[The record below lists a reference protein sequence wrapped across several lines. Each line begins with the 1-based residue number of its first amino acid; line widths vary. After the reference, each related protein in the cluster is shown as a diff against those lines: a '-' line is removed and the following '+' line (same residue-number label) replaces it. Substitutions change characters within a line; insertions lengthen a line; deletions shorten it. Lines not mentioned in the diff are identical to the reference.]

1 MTGVQTCALPILMDL
16 AQIRRRQMDRALR
29 WAILLFSGFLVVTQ
43 QVYTLGPLVEYD
55 RKINSQPKPQF
66 EGFAGFLLR
75 RLDDLGLRGLT
86 AAVLLIA
93 ATFIAI
99 KFKTW
104 RPLNLA
110 LLSLLSLNLVVG
122 TFKLFLGRTKPRD
135 GFDLLHVGGM
145 SYPSGH
151 ASNAVLSWGILA
163 YLIYRYAKVDRYQ
176 GRLASAGVV
185 LISLTV
191 CTVSLIR
198 HTHWF
203 SDLLGG
209 LFVGS
214 ALLVTVIAIDR
225 YVPSKSQLH

>member
-1 MTGVQTCALPILMDL
+1 MQRQ
-16 AQIRRRQMDRALR
+16 AQNRRRQMDRALR
-29 WAILLFSGFLVVTQ
+29 WSLLLFFGFLAVTQ
-43 QVYTLGPLVEYD
+43 QVLTNGPLVAYD
-55 RKINSQPKPQF
+55 RELNSQPKPQF
-66 EGFAGFLLR
+66 EGFSGFVLR
-75 RLDDLGLRGLT
+75 RLDDLGLRGVT
-86 AAVLLIA
+86 ATVLLIA
-93 ATFIAI
+93 AAFIAYN
-99 KFKTW
+99 FKTW

-110 LLSLLSLNLVVG
+110 ILSLLLLNVTVG
-122 TFKLFLGRTKPRD
+122 GSKILLGRTKPRD
-135 GFDLLHVGGM
+135 GFDLLHAGGM

-176 GRLASAGVV
+176 GRMASAGVA
-185 LISLTV
+185 LITLTV

-209 LFVGS
+209 VFIGS
-214 ALLVTVIAIDR
+214 ALLVAVIAVDR

>member
-1 MTGVQTCALPILMDL
+1 MQTETQL
-16 AQIRRRQMDRALR
+16 RRKQMDRALR
-29 WAILLFSGFLVVTQ
+29 WSLLLFTGFLLVTQ
-43 QVYTLGPLVEYD
+43 QVLTFGPLVEYD
-55 RKINSQPKPQF
+55 KKINSDPKPQF

-86 AAVLLIA
+86 ATVLIIA
-93 ATFIAI
+93 ASFIAY

-104 RPLNLA
+104 RPINLA
-110 LLSLLSLNLVVG
+110 FLSLILLNLVVG

-135 GFDLLHVGGM
+135 GFDLLHAGGM

-185 LISLTV
+185 AISLTV
-191 CTVSLIR
+191 CVVSLIR

-203 SDLLGG
+203 TDLLGG
-209 LFVGS
+209 LFIGS
-214 ALLVTVIAIDR
+214 ALLVAVIAVDR

>member
-1 MTGVQTCALPILMDL
+1 MEKL
-16 AQIRRRQMDRALR
+16 AQTRRRQMDRALR
-29 WAILLFSGFLVVTQ
+29 WSLLLFTGFLVVTQ
-43 QVYTLGPLVEYD
+43 QVLTNGPLVAYD
-55 RKINSQPKPQF
+55 KEINSQPKPQF
-66 EGFAGFLLR
+66 EGLAGFILR

-86 AAVLLIA
+86 ATVLLIA
-93 ATFIAI
+93 ASFIAY

-110 LLSLLSLNLVVG
+110 MISLLSLNFVVG
-122 TFKLFLGRTKPRD
+122 TFKLVLGRTKPRD
-135 GFDLLHVGGM
+135 GFDLLHAGGM

-176 GRLASAGVV
+176 GRLATSGVV

-191 CTVSLIR
+191 CVVSLIR

-214 ALLVTVIAIDR
+214 ALLVAVIAIDR

>member
-1 MTGVQTCALPILMDL
+1 MQKEI
-16 AQIRRRQMDRALR
+16 QNRRKQMDRALR
-29 WAILLFSGFLVVTQ
+29 WSLLLFTGFLLVTQ
-43 QVYTLGPLVEYD
+43 QVLTFGPLVEYD
-55 RKINSQPKPQF
+55 KKINSDPKPQF
-66 EGFAGFLLR
+66 EGAAGFLLR

-86 AAVLLIA
+86 ATVLILA
-93 ATFIAI
+93 ASFIAY

-110 LLSLLSLNLVVG
+110 FLSLILLNLVVG
-122 TFKLFLGRTKPRD
+122 TFKLILGRTKPRD
-135 GFDLLHVGGM
+135 GFDLIHVGGM

-185 LISLTV
+185 AISLTV
-191 CTVSLIR
+191 CIVSLIR

-203 SDLLGG
+203 TDLLGG
-209 LFVGS
+209 LFIGS
-214 ALLVTVIAIDR
+214 ALLVAVIAVDR

>member
-1 MTGVQTCALPILMDL
+1 MQRQ
-16 AQIRRRQMDRALR
+16 AQNRRRQMDRALR
-29 WAILLFSGFLVVTQ
+29 WSLLLFFGFLAVTQ
-43 QVYTLGPLVEYD
+43 QVLTNGPLVAYD
-55 RKINSQPKPQF
+55 RELNSQPKPQF
-66 EGFAGFLLR
+66 EGFSGFVLR
-75 RLDDLGLRGLT
+75 RLDDLGLRGVT
-86 AAVLLIA
+86 ATVLLIA
-93 ATFIAI
+93 AAFIAY

-110 LLSLLSLNLVVG
+110 VLSLLLLNVTVG
-122 TFKLFLGRTKPRD
+122 GSKILLGRTKPRD
-135 GFDLLHVGGM
+135 GFDLLHAGGM

-176 GRLASAGVV
+176 GRLASAGVA
-185 LISLTV
+185 LITLTV

-209 LFVGS
+209 VFIGS
-214 ALLVTVIAIDR
+214 ALLVAVIAVDR

>member
-1 MTGVQTCALPILMDL
+1 MQKEI
-16 AQIRRRQMDRALR
+16 QNRRKQMDRALR
-29 WAILLFSGFLVVTQ
+29 WSLLLFIGFLLVTQ
-43 QVYTLGPLVEYD
+43 QVLTFGPLVEYD
-55 RKINSQPKPQF
+55 KKINSDPKPQF

-86 AAVLLIA
+86 ATVLIIA
-93 ATFIAI
+93 ALFIAY

-110 LLSLLSLNLVVG
+110 FLSLILLNLVVG

-135 GFDLLHVGGM
+135 GFDLLHAGGM

-185 LISLTV
+185 AISLTV
-191 CTVSLIR
+191 CIVSLIR

-203 SDLLGG
+203 TDLLGG
-209 LFVGS
+209 LFIGS
-214 ALLVTVIAIDR
+214 ALLVAVIAVDR

>member
-1 MTGVQTCALPILMDL
+1 
-16 AQIRRRQMDRALR
+16 MDRALR
-29 WAILLFSGFLVVTQ
+29 WSLLLLTGFLLVTQ
-43 QVYTLGPLVEYD
+43 QVLTFGPLVEYD
-55 RKINSQPKPQF
+55 KKINSDPKPQF

-86 AAVLLIA
+86 ASVLIIA
-93 ATFIAI
+93 ASFIAY

-110 LLSLLSLNLVVG
+110 FLSLILLNLVVG

-135 GFDLLHVGGM
+135 GFDLLHAGGM

-176 GRLASAGVV
+176 GRLASAGVAA
-185 LISLTV
+185 ISLTV
-191 CTVSLIR
+191 CVVSLIR

-203 SDLLGG
+203 TDLLGG

-214 ALLVTVIAIDR
+214 ALLVAVIAVDR

>member
-1 MTGVQTCALPILMDL
+1 MMDL

-99 KFKTW
+99 KFKSW

-209 LFVGS
+209 LFIGS

>member
-1 MTGVQTCALPILMDL
+1 
-16 AQIRRRQMDRALR
+16 MDRALR
-29 WAILLFSGFLVVTQ
+29 WSLVLFSGFLFVTQ
-43 QVYTLGPLVEYD
+43 QVLTNGPLVAYD
-55 RKINSQPKPQF
+55 KRINSQPKPQF
-66 EGFAGFLLR
+66 EGLAGFILR

-86 AAVLLIA
+86 AVVLLLA
-93 ATFIAI
+93 AAFIAY

-110 LLSLLSLNLVVG
+110 LISLLSLNLVVG
-122 TFKLFLGRTKPRD
+122 TFKIILGRTKPRD
-135 GFDLLHVGGM
+135 GFDLLHAGGM

-176 GRLASAGVV
+176 GRLASAGVIA
-185 LISLTV
+185 ISLTV
-191 CTVSLIR
+191 CVVSLIR

-214 ALLVTVIAIDR
+214 ALLVAVIAIDR

>member
-1 MTGVQTCALPILMDL
+1 MPVIT
-16 AQIRRRQMDRALR
+16 IRKNQRDRALR
-29 WAILLFSGFLVVTQ
+29 WSALLFGGFLLVTQ
-43 QVYTLGPLVEYD
+43 QVYTYGPLTYFD
-55 RKINSQPKPQF
+55 KKINNSSKPEF
-66 EGFAGFLLR
+66 EGLAGFILR

-86 AAVLLIA
+86 ATVLIIVA
-93 ATFIAI
+93 AFIAW

-110 LLSLLSLNLVVG
+110 LLSLLLLNLIVG
-122 TFKLFLGRTKPRD
+122 SAKLLLGRTKPRL
-135 GFDLLHVGGM
+135 GIDLLQAGGM

-151 ASNAVLSWGILA
+151 ASNAVLTWGILA
-163 YLIYRYAKVDRYQ
+163 YLIYRYAHVDRYQ
-176 GRLASAGVV
+176 GRLASASVA

-203 SDLLGG
+203 TDLLGG

-214 ALLVTVIAIDR
+214 ALLVAVIAIDR

>member
-1 MTGVQTCALPILMDL
+1 MEKL
-16 AQIRRRQMDRALR
+16 AQNRRRQMDRALR
-29 WAILLFSGFLVVTQ
+29 WSLLLFTGFLVVTQ
-43 QVYTLGPLVEYD
+43 QVLTNGPLVAYD
-55 RKINSQPKPQF
+55 KEINSQPKPQF
-66 EGFAGFLLR
+66 EGLAGFILR

-86 AAVLLIA
+86 ATVLLIA
-93 ATFIAI
+93 ASFIAF

-110 LLSLLSLNLVVG
+110 MISLLSLNLVVG
-122 TFKLFLGRTKPRD
+122 TFKLVLGRTKPRD
-135 GFDLLHVGGM
+135 GFDLLHAGGM

-176 GRLASAGVV
+176 GRLATSGVV

-191 CTVSLIR
+191 CVVSLIR

-214 ALLVTVIAIDR
+214 ALLVAVIAIDR

>member
-1 MTGVQTCALPILMDL
+1 MQTETQL
-16 AQIRRRQMDRALR
+16 RRKQMDRALR
-29 WAILLFSGFLVVTQ
+29 WSLLLFTGFLIVTQ
-43 QVYTLGPLVEYD
+43 QVLTFGPLVEYD
-55 RKINSQPKPQF
+55 KKINSDPKPQF

-86 AAVLLIA
+86 ATVLIIA
-93 ATFIAI
+93 ASFIAY

-110 LLSLLSLNLVVG
+110 FLSLILLNLVVG
-122 TFKLFLGRTKPRD
+122 TSKLVLGRTKPRD
-135 GFDLLHVGGM
+135 GFDLLHAGGM

-185 LISLTV
+185 AISLTV
-191 CTVSLIR
+191 CVVSLIR

-203 SDLLGG
+203 TDLLGG
-209 LFVGS
+209 LFIGS
-214 ALLVTVIAIDR
+214 ALLVAVIAVDR
-225 YVPSKSQLH
+225 YVPSRSQLH

>member
-1 MTGVQTCALPILMDL
+1 MQLQVQN
-16 AQIRRRQMDRALR
+16 RRRQMDRALR
-29 WAILLFSGFLVVTQ
+29 WSLLLFFGFLAVTQ
-43 QVYTLGPLVEYD
+43 QVLTNGPLVAYD
-55 RKINSQPKPQF
+55 RELNSQPKPQF
-66 EGFAGFLLR
+66 EGFSGFVLR
-75 RLDDLGLRGLT
+75 RLDDLGLRGVT
-86 AAVLLIA
+86 ATVLLIA
-93 ATFIAI
+93 AAFIAY

-110 LLSLLSLNLVVG
+110 VLSLLLLNLTVG
-122 TFKLFLGRTKPRD
+122 ASKILLGRTKPRD
-135 GFDLLHVGGM
+135 GFDLLHAGGM

-176 GRLASAGVV
+176 GRLASAGVA
-185 LISLTV
+185 LITLTV

-209 LFVGS
+209 VFIGS
-214 ALLVTVIAIDR
+214 ALLVAVIAVDR

>member
-1 MTGVQTCALPILMDL
+1 MEL

-29 WAILLFSGFLVVTQ
+29 WAILLFSGFLLVTQ
-43 QVYTLGPLVEYD
+43 QVYSYGPLVEYD
-55 RKINSQPKPQF
+55 RRINSQPKPQF
-66 EGFAGFLLR
+66 EGLAGFILR
-75 RLDDLGLRGLT
+75 RLDDLGLRWLT
-86 AAVLLIA
+86 ATVLLMA
-93 ATFIAI
+93 AAFIAY

-110 LLSLLSLNLVVG
+110 VLSLLSLNLVVG
-122 TFKLFLGRTKPRD
+122 TFKIFLGRTKPRD

-176 GRLASAGVV
+176 GRLASAGVA

>member
-1 MTGVQTCALPILMDL
+1 MQTET
-16 AQIRRRQMDRALR
+16 QNRRKQMDRALR
-29 WAILLFSGFLVVTQ
+29 WSLLLFTGFLLVTQ
-43 QVYTLGPLVEYD
+43 QVLTFGPLVEYD
-55 RKINSQPKPQF
+55 KKINSDPKPQF
-66 EGFAGFLLR
+66 EGAAGFLLR

-86 AAVLLIA
+86 ATVLILA
-93 ATFIAI
+93 ASFIAY

-110 LLSLLSLNLVVG
+110 FLSLILLNFVVG
-122 TFKLFLGRTKPRD
+122 TFKLVLGRTKPRD
-135 GFDLLHVGGM
+135 GFDLIHVGGM

-185 LISLTV
+185 TISLTV
-191 CTVSLIR
+191 CIVSLIR

-203 SDLLGG
+203 TDLLGG
-209 LFVGS
+209 LFIGS
-214 ALLVTVIAIDR
+214 ALLVAVIAVDR

>member
-1 MTGVQTCALPILMDL
+1 MMDL

-198 HTHWF
+198 HTYWF

>member
-1 MTGVQTCALPILMDL
+1 
-16 AQIRRRQMDRALR
+16 MDRALR

-43 QVYTLGPLVEYD
+43 QVYSLGPLVEYD

>member
-1 MTGVQTCALPILMDL
+1 MRTIAQT
-16 AQIRRRQMDRALR
+16 RRRQMDRALR
-29 WAILLFSGFLVVTQ
+29 WSLLLFFGFLVVTQ
-43 QVYTLGPLVEYD
+43 QVLTNGPLVSYD
-55 RKINSQPKPQF
+55 KEINSQPKPQF
-66 EGFAGFLLR
+66 EGLAGFLLR

-86 AAVLLIA
+86 ATVLLIA
-93 ATFIAI
+93 ASFIAY

-110 LLSLLSLNLVVG
+110 MVSLLSLNLVVG

-135 GFDLLHVGGM
+135 GFDLLHAGGM

-176 GRLASAGVV
+176 GRLASAGVA

-209 LFVGS
+209 LFIGS
-214 ALLVTVIAIDR
+214 ALLVAVIAIDR

>member
-1 MTGVQTCALPILMDL
+1 MQKEI
-16 AQIRRRQMDRALR
+16 QNRRKQMDRALR
-29 WAILLFSGFLVVTQ
+29 WSLLLFTGFLLVTQ
-43 QVYTLGPLVEYD
+43 QVLTFGPLVEYD
-55 RKINSQPKPQF
+55 KKINSDPKPQF

-86 AAVLLIA
+86 ATVLILA
-93 ATFIAI
+93 ASFIAY

-110 LLSLLSLNLVVG
+110 FLSLILLNLVVG
-122 TFKLFLGRTKPRD
+122 ASKLVLGRTKPRD
-135 GFDLLHVGGM
+135 GFDLLHAGGM

-185 LISLTV
+185 AISLTV
-191 CTVSLIR
+191 CIVSLIR

-203 SDLLGG
+203 TDLLGG
-209 LFVGS
+209 LFIGS
-214 ALLVTVIAIDR
+214 ALLVAVIAVDR

>member
-1 MTGVQTCALPILMDL
+1 
-16 AQIRRRQMDRALR
+16 MDRALR
-29 WAILLFSGFLVVTQ
+29 WSLLLLFGFLAVTQ
-43 QVYTLGPLVEYD
+43 QVLTNGPLVAYD
-55 RKINSQPKPQF
+55 RELNSQPKPQF
-66 EGFAGFLLR
+66 DGFSGFVLR
-75 RLDDLGLRGLT
+75 RLDDLGLRGVT
-86 AAVLLIA
+86 ATVLLIA
-93 ATFIAI
+93 AAFIAY

-110 LLSLLSLNLVVG
+110 VLSLLLLNVTVG
-122 TFKLFLGRTKPRD
+122 GSKILLGRTKPRD
-135 GFDLLHVGGM
+135 GFDLLHAGGM

-176 GRLASAGVV
+176 GRLASAGVA
-185 LISLTV
+185 LITLTV

-209 LFVGS
+209 VFIGS
-214 ALLVTVIAIDR
+214 ALLVAVIAVDR

>member
-1 MTGVQTCALPILMDL
+1 MQKEI
-16 AQIRRRQMDRALR
+16 QNRRKQMDRALR
-29 WAILLFSGFLVVTQ
+29 WSLLLFTGFLLVTQ
-43 QVYTLGPLVEYD
+43 QVLTFGPLVEYD
-55 RKINSQPKPQF
+55 KKINSDPKPQF

-86 AAVLLIA
+86 ATVLILA
-93 ATFIAI
+93 ASFIAY

-110 LLSLLSLNLVVG
+110 FLSLVLLNLVVG
-122 TFKLFLGRTKPRD
+122 VFKLVLGRTKPRD
-135 GFDLLHVGGM
+135 GFDLIHVGGM

-185 LISLTV
+185 TISLTV
-191 CTVSLIR
+191 CIVSLIR

-203 SDLLGG
+203 TDLLGG
-209 LFVGS
+209 LFIGS
-214 ALLVTVIAIDR
+214 ALLVAVIAVDR

>member
-1 MTGVQTCALPILMDL
+1 MQTETQL
-16 AQIRRRQMDRALR
+16 RRKQMDRALR
-29 WAILLFSGFLVVTQ
+29 WSLLLFTGFLLVTQ
-43 QVYTLGPLVEYD
+43 QVLTFGPLVEYD
-55 RKINSQPKPQF
+55 KKINSDPKPQF

-86 AAVLLIA
+86 ATVLIIA
-93 ATFIAI
+93 ASFIAY

-104 RPLNLA
+104 RPINLA
-110 LLSLLSLNLVVG
+110 FLSLILLNLVVG

-135 GFDLLHVGGM
+135 GFDLLHAGGM

-176 GRLASAGVV
+176 GRLASAGVAA
-185 LISLTV
+185 ISLTV
-191 CTVSLIR
+191 CIVSLIR

-203 SDLLGG
+203 TDLLGG
-209 LFVGS
+209 LFIGS
-214 ALLVTVIAIDR
+214 ALLVAVIAVDR

>member
-1 MTGVQTCALPILMDL
+1 MQTETQL
-16 AQIRRRQMDRALR
+16 RRKQMDRALR
-29 WAILLFSGFLVVTQ
+29 WSLLLFTGFLLVTQ
-43 QVYTLGPLVEYD
+43 QVLTFGPLVEYD
-55 RKINSQPKPQF
+55 KKINSDPKPQF

-86 AAVLLIA
+86 ATVLIIA
-93 ATFIAI
+93 ASFIAY

-110 LLSLLSLNLVVG
+110 FLSLLLLNLVVG

-135 GFDLLHVGGM
+135 GFDLLHAGGM

-176 GRLASAGVV
+176 GRLASAGVAA
-185 LISLTV
+185 ISLTV
-191 CTVSLIR
+191 CVVSLIR

-203 SDLLGG
+203 TDLLVG

-214 ALLVTVIAIDR
+214 ALLVAVIAVDR